1 MKIIEYSNKLENEKF
16 YVNYNIGSDISYAM
30 KKFGDFDEN
39 NYLITYIHGINKNMS
54 FDEDLYN
61 SYHNEYYKY
70 YSKNPLIKLLVYTNG
85 KKGVYWCWHFF
96 QFFNMHIYY
105 RPLPQDDA
113 DFLLKD
119 LRRLPSYL

>member
-16 YVNYNIGSDISYAM
+16 YEKFNIGSDISYAM

-70 YSKNPLIKLLVYTNG
+70 YCKNPLIKLLVYTNG
-85 KKGVYWCWHFF
+85 KKGVYWCCHFF

-105 RPLPQDDA
+105 RPLPQEDT

-119 LRRLPSYL
+119 LRK